1 LVARVKKIAEP
12 LRPHLPGTT
21 ILIPLTARWIQV
33 KEEDVDWLVYHR
45 IPEGTPVT
53 ADALATECGLGIP
66 EVEASVSRLERSCLV
81 ECAGGSVRL
90 LSFGEAL
97 IRNQVKYEE
106 DLPFTIENGVIKEKK
121 KILCQEK
128 K

>member
-1 LVARVKKIAEP
+1 
-12 LRPHLPGTT
+12 
-21 ILIPLTARWIQV
+21 V

-45 IPEGTPVT
+45 IPEGAPVT
-53 ADALATECGLGIP
+53 ANTLAAECGLGIP
-66 EVEASVSRLERSCLV
+66 EVEASITRLERSCIV
-81 ECAGGSVRL
+81 ERTGSSVRL

-97 IRNQVKYEE
+97 IRNQVKYEK

-121 KILCQEK
+121 RTACQEK

>member
-1 LVARVKKIAEP
+1 M
-12 LRPHLPGTT
+12 
-21 ILIPLTARWIQV
+21 
-33 KEEDVDWLVYHR
+33 DWLVYHR
-45 IPEGTPVT
+45 IPEGAPVT
-53 ADALATECGLGIP
+53 ADALAVNSGLGIP
-66 EVEASVSRLERSCLV
+66 EVEASLTRLERSCLV
-81 ECAGGSVRL
+81 ERTGSSVRL

-121 KILCQEK
+121 KTPCREK

>member
-1 LVARVKKIAEP
+1 
-12 LRPHLPGTT
+12 
-21 ILIPLTARWIQV
+21 V

-45 IPEGTPVT
+45 IPEGASVSTET
-53 ADALATECGLGIP
+53 LAAGSDLGIP
-66 EVEASVSRLERSCLV
+66 DVEASLARLARSCLI
-81 ECAGGSVRL
+81 ERSGSSVRL

-97 IRNQVKYEE
+97 IKNQVKYEE

-121 KILCQEK
+121 RIPCQEK

>member
-1 LVARVKKIAEP
+1 M
-12 LRPHLPGTT
+12 
-21 ILIPLTARWIQV
+21 

-45 IPEGTPVT
+45 IPAGVPVA
-53 ADALATECGLGIP
+53 ADALAAECGLGIP
-66 EVEASVSRLERSCLV
+66 DVEASVTRLERSCLV
-81 ECAGGSVRL
+81 ERSGCSVRQ

-97 IRNQVKYEE
+97 IKNQVKYEE

-121 KILCQEK
+121 RTPCPEK